1 MENKTKHLEIIQGV
15 IARMDNNSFLIKGWS
30 MTLVSALFALA
41 ASGSNKDY
49 VLISYFVLPIFWMLD
64 GFYLHQERCF
74 RALFDAVRAGAETSI
89 DFNMDTKIYN
99 SGRNAWLQSLFSKVL
114 LIFYG
119 ATLLATLIVM
129 FLVT

>member
-1 MENKTKHLEIIQGV
+1 MENKSKHLEMIQGI

-30 MTLVSALFALA
+30 VTLISALFALA

-49 VLISYFVLPIFWMLD
+49 VLISYFVLPIFWILD

-74 RALFDAVRAGAETSI
+74 RSLFNNVRARTETEI
-89 DFNMDTKIYN
+89 DFNMETKSHN
-99 SGRNAWLQSLFSKVL
+99 SGRNSWGQSIFSRVL
-114 LIFYG
+114 LTFYG

-129 FLVT
+129 FLIK